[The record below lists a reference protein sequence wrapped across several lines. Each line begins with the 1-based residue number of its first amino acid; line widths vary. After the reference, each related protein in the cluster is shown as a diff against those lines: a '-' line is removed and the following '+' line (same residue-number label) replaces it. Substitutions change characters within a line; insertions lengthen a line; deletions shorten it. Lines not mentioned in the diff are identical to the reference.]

1 MSTFLTRI
9 DKRAKEILSSFGDV
23 GEISLIELIKKIND
37 AGGMGG
43 RVLESRGFLQ
53 NLKQDKKLSLSQ
65 LVEEAF
71 FTAIRM
77 GHTYVGT
84 EHLLLAGLTK
94 AGFSGVEDIST
105 EVERLNSLPL
115 LLKNVSD
122 AVKSNILNSYAV
134 DLTRKYM
141 FYPKDRF
148 VEREEVDKM
157 FKILLQRNNSNV
169 LLTGPR
175 GVGKKSL
182 IEVMARRVSLMD
194 TPVFFAGTYI
204 LDFNMQA
211 FITNLPATTDAFDMA
226 IKNLSS
232 EAKMLGRSIIVLKN
246 MPAMFLNPSTTSNA
260 GVVFKSLVES
270 LNRVNS
276 KLIIC
281 LDDESYGLVHS
292 SGGDFS
298 LQEEF
303 FWGFTALDIK
313 EPPQK
318 VTMEIL
324 RMEARKLEG
333 YFLLKIPKDAVEY
346 AYKEAKTEM
355 KSELF
360 PQKAVELLD
369 RACSLASYEE
379 NKVPTDL
386 RNLVAKHVKASLEA
400 DRAFLDKNYDK
411 AARLAKSLHKLD
423 KELDGAT
430 LTSSKELRSLTAKDI
445 DKVLEGYKEKEQK
458 EYKIGTR
465 TLTELEKRLK
475 QKIVGQDKAVEV
487 VARALVRSQMG
498 LRPKNKPVGNFLF
511 LGPTGVGKTELA
523 KVLAQEAFGDDAL
536 IRLDMSDFGEKHTVA
551 RLVGAPPG
559 YLGYNDGG
567 ELTSKI
573 SRKPQSVV
581 LFDEV
586 EKAHPD
592 VLNILLQITEEG
604 ELRDMRGD
612 TFSFSNAVVILTS
625 NLGTEAIHKKDIGY
639 GGYTKSQKEI
649 EDRVQQTV
657 KTFLKPELLNR
668 FDEVITF
675 RQLEKKDSQRI
686 LDILLGEVRK
696 SLSEKGLK
704 LELGRGAKEYLLE
717 KGFSL
722 EFGARALRR
731 TVEKELLDKLAGF
744 LMVNDSP
751 SSGRVSQPSRRGSRI
766 SPPTPRSSAKPASI
780 RISLSPKG
788 SLEVS
793 Q

>member
-9 DKRAKEILSSFGDV
+9 DTRAKAILNSFGEV
-23 GEISLIELIKKIND
+23 SEISLVDLLTKISN
-37 AGGMGG
+37 AGGMGK

-53 NLKQDKKLSLSQ
+53 NLKQDKNLPLNQ

-71 FTAIRM
+71 YTAIRM

-94 AGFSGVEDIST
+94 AGFGGVEEISM

-122 AVKSNILNSYAV
+122 SAKPNTLNTYAV
-134 DLTRKYM
+134 DLTKRYM

-148 VEREEVDKM
+148 VEREEVHKM
-157 FKILLQRNNSNV
+157 FKILLQRNNSNI

-182 IEVMARRVSLMD
+182 VEVMARRISLMD
-194 TPVFFAGTYI
+194 TPVFFAGTYM
-204 LDFNMQA
+204 LDFNLQA
-211 FITNLPATTDAFDMA
+211 FITSLTANTETFDLAIRNLA
-226 IKNLSS
+226 S
-232 EAKMLGRSIIVLKN
+232 EARMLGRSILVVKS
-246 MPAMFLNPSTTSNA
+246 MPTMFLN
-260 GVVFKSLVES
+260 FKNLVES
-270 LNRVNS
+270 LNRVNC
-276 KLIIC
+276 KLVIC
-281 LDDESYGLVHS
+281 LDDESS
-292 SGGDFS
+292 NGDFS
-298 LQEEF
+298 LQEEL

-313 EPPQK
+313 EPSQK

-324 RMEARKLEG
+324 RMESRKLAG
-333 YFLLKIPKDAVEY
+333 YFLLKIPQEAVSY
-346 AYKEAKTEM
+346 AYKKAKTEV
-355 KSELF
+355 KGEVF

-369 RACSLASYEE
+369 RACSLASYEDS
-379 NKVPTDL
+379 KVPADL
-386 RNLVAKHVKASLEA
+386 RALVAKHIKASL
-400 DRAFLDKNYDK
+400 DVDKAFFTKNYDK
-411 AARLAKSLHKLD
+411 AGRLAKALYKLED
-423 KELDGAT
+423 KLAGVTLASAKDLPT
-430 LTSSKELRSLTAKDI
+430 LTPKDI
-445 DKVLEGYKEKEQK
+445 DKVLDEYKEDEQK
-458 EYKIGTR
+458 EYKIGTK
-465 TLTELEKRLK
+465 TLAVLDKHIK
-475 QKIVGQDKAVEV
+475 QKIVGQDRAVAV
-487 VARALVRSQMG
+487 VTRALVRSQMG
-498 LRPKNKPVGNFLF
+498 LRPKHKPVGNFLF

-592 VLNILLQITEEG
+592 ILNILLQIMEEG

-612 TFSFSNAVVILTS
+612 TFSFSHAIVILTS
-625 NLGTEAIHKKDIGY
+625 NLGTESIHKRDIGY
-639 GGYTKSQKEI
+639 GGSIKSQKEI
-649 EDRVQQTV
+649 DERVQQSA

-675 RQLEKKDSQRI
+675 RQLEKKDSTKI
-686 LDILLGEVRK
+686 LDILIDEVKK
-696 SLSEKGLK
+696 SLADKTLP
-704 LELGRGAKEYLLE
+704 LELGRGVKEYLLD
-717 KGFSL
+717 KGFSM

-731 TVEKELLDKLAGF
+731 TVEKELLDRIASF
-744 LMVNDSP
+744 LMQGSTV
-751 SSGRVSQPSRRGSRI
+751 GKIIRVQLNSDGM
-766 SPPTPRSSAKPASI
+766 
-780 RISLSPKG
+780 
-788 SLEVS
+788 LEVF